1 LVAGGILIS
10 TNDTTILALL
20 SRYPDIPTEEADEY
34 ISNIEHEENVPLC
47 HAVIGRI
54 EPEDLDDEART
65 TYDEFTRWSLDRTRR
80 FRNEQI
86 DTRQRQKENRTAIRM
101 TQLHEQGLISN
112 EVMLLYGI
120 SGVLPERSAY
130 LNLSEE
136 EKEAIWTEK
145 MERRFGP
152 NWRQRFEGGQ
162 LLPSFLRK
170 RVERFVHDWLKE
182 GF

>member
-1 LVAGGILIS
+1 LIS
-10 TNDTTILALL
+10 TNDTTILAVL
-20 SRYPDIPTEEADEY
+20 SRYPDIPTDEADEY
-34 ISNIEHEENVPLC
+34 ISKIQHEENVPLC

-54 EPEDLDDEART
+54 EPDELNDEARI

-86 DTRQRQKENRTAIRM
+86 DARRRRKENRTAIKM
-101 TQLHEQGLISN
+101 TQLHEDGKISN
-112 EVMLLYGI
+112 EMMLMYGM
-120 SGVLPERSAY
+120 SGALPERSVY
-130 LNLSEE
+130 TELSEE
-136 EKEAIWTEK
+136 EKEAIWTER

-152 NWRQRFEGGQ
+152 NWRRRFEGGRFA
-162 LLPSFLRK
+162 LPEFLQR